1 MERLGDVA
9 LILSQLDL
17 HDIETVVWEP
27 YHREGAGRPPR
38 NPIGIF
44 KALVVK
50 RLRQIP
56 SDRELYRRL
65 WDDEALR
72 DICDIEEREKPYH
85 PSQLTRFRRRVGPDR
100 LEEIVKDL
108 VEELAEGGVI
118 DGETVAMDATFIEA
132 YSKRDLHDDRRG
144 YSDPDARV
152 GRDDRS
158 YSLGYRA
165 HIAADADSDLTV
177 AFIVA
182 PANENEKSHAPDL
195 LDKTVE
201 ATKGR
206 VRTVVADPQYSSRR
220 FREKAAGCGVEAV
233 IPYPRNQRRGEEVL
247 RVDRRFRAHGPE
259 GEVRVYGRARSS
271 VERVNSRLDDLVCLN
286 RHRVRGLRNVTV
298 HVALCVIAMLLVAV
312 AALRLGVPEKA
323 RCIASFGWR

>member
-1 MERLGDVA
+1 MERLGNVA
-9 LILSQLDL
+9 LILSALDL
-17 HDIETVVWEP
+17 DDIEAAVWEP

-38 NPIGIF
+38 NPVGIF

-65 WDDEALR
+65 WDDPMLR
-72 DICDIEEREKPYH
+72 EICDIEDRERPYH
-85 PSQLTRFRRRVGPDR
+85 PSQLTRFRRRVGPER
-100 LEEIVKDL
+100 LEGIVNDL
-108 VEELAEGGVI
+108 VEELVEGGVI

-132 YSKRDLHDDRRG
+132 YSKRDPHDNSRG
-144 YSDPDARV
+144 YSDPEARV
-152 GRDDRS
+152 GRDDRG
-158 YSLGYRA
+158 YDLGYRA
-165 HIAADADSDLTV
+165 HISGDADSDLPV

-182 PANENEKSHAPDL
+182 PANENEKRHAPL
-195 LDKTVE
+195 LLEKAVE
-201 ATKGR
+201 VTGGR
-206 VRTVVADPQYSSRR
+206 VRRLVADPQYSSGR

-233 IPYPRNQRRGEEVL
+233 IPYPRNQRRGEDVL

-259 GEVRVYGRARSS
+259 HEVKVYGRARSS
-271 VERVNSRLDDLVCLN
+271 IERVNLRLEDLVCLSG
-286 RHRVRGLRNVTV
+286 HRLRGLRNVTV
-298 HVALCVIAMLLVAV
+298 HTALCVITMLLVAV